1 MTKPH
6 KLKNT
11 DEPFE
16 AGLHGSAAMSE
27 AGSEAEADRWLQP
40 LFLGRQPIFDRALTI
55 HGYELLFRASDTD
68 RAEFADGD
76 RATADTIVNA
86 LLEFGLEHVVG
97 DRRAFINV
105 TRAYLTGA
113 SVLPAL
119 GSRLVLEVSEHTG
132 ADQELIAALQRLVSE
147 GYTIALDGFVFD
159 EGTLPVLGLAQ
170 MVKTNVRDFTR
181 NELLHEVSRLR
192 AHSNAARLVAA
203 NVETDEEFKY
213 CRSIGFDLFQ
223 GYFLGKPGVITGR
236 RLPADRISILRL
248 LARLQDPDLQIQE
261 LEAIIEQDVS
271 LSYRVLTY
279 VSSAYVGL
287 GRVIESIR
295 HAVRLIGIEQIRTW
309 AAMFALCRLDDKPPE
324 LVRIALV
331 RAKTCE
337 FLGYALRQGKAEQ
350 LFTVGLFSTLD
361 ALLDRPLREILA
373 TIALEKDLAAA
384 LLEKT
389 GPVGEILACVL
400 AWERGDWA
408 EATKVGLDKSS
419 IGNAHY
425 EAIVWL
431 ERNSHLF
438 SGIHQ
443 PRRRS
448 GRD

>member
-1 MTKPH
+1 
-6 KLKNT
+6 
-11 DEPFE
+11 
-16 AGLHGSAAMSE
+16 
-27 AGSEAEADRWLQP
+27 
-40 LFLGRQPIFDRALTI
+40 
-55 HGYELLFRASDTD
+55 
-68 RAEFADGD
+68 
-76 RATADTIVNA
+76 
-86 LLEFGLEHVVG
+86 
-97 DRRAFINV
+97 
-105 TRAYLTGA
+105 
-113 SVLPAL
+113 
-119 GSRLVLEVSEHTG
+119 
-132 ADQELIAALQRLVSE
+132 
-147 GYTIALDGFVFD
+147 
-159 EGTLPVLGLAQ
+159 
-170 MVKTNVRDFTR
+170 
-181 NELLHEVSRLR
+181 
-192 AHSNAARLVAA
+192 
-203 NVETDEEFKY
+203 
-213 CRSIGFDLFQ
+213 
-223 GYFLGKPGVITGR
+223 
-236 RLPADRISILRL
+236 
-248 LARLQDPDLQIQE
+248 
-261 LEAIIEQDVS
+261 
-271 LSYRVLTY
+271 
-279 VSSAYVGL
+279 
-287 GRVIESIR
+287 VIESIR

-337 FLGYALRQGKAEQ
+337 FLGYALRQGKTEQ